1 MIKIKGDF
9 WWLWKRVF
17 YIVLKLSSVVSPIR
31 ELLKNSVIQLSPLRR
46 CGQQCLCLKV
56 DHSFKLIHIRPLLL
70 NVQITGLNDFFFLLN
85 TSFSFNMSICLYG
98 GKKFSHDLLNQ
109 YCRTQNI
116 TGDQETW
123 ALIQPCYSHSAVW
136 PWEKACPFPN
146 HMVSFPIKWVHWVM
160 WALKFCLYLSFLSDD
175 QIHVAFFLPH
185 CDSPHLPVCT
195 HGVHS

>member
-1 MIKIKGDF
+1 M
-9 WWLWKRVF
+9 WTT
-17 YIVLKLSSVVSPIR
+17 VSLPQSWSFIQT
-31 ELLKNSVIQLSPLRR
+31 NTYQASVIK
-46 CGQQCLCLKV
+46 CTNYW
-56 DHSFKLIHIRPLLL
+56 FKW
-70 NVQITGLNDFFFLLN
+70 FFFFYLIPVSLL
-85 TSFSFNMSICLYG
+85 TWVFVYMG
-98 GKKFSHDLLNQ
+98 EKFSHDLLNQ

-123 ALIQPCYSHSAVW
+123 ALIQPCYSNSAVW